1 MEGMVEA
8 VNPLHKASI
17 MAGIME
23 VVYIMEG
30 EAEVEAE
37 TTEGEAEAE
46 AETMEEEAETM
57 EEEAEM
63 VEGEVVMVEGV
74 ELAPWM
80 LVMNEGVRRHNC
92 VPSWI

>member
-46 AETMEEEAETM
+46 AETMEEEAE
-57 EEEAEM
+57 M